1 MKYSL
6 KLGKP
11 FGIKIS
17 IHWTFLLLIAWIV
30 IIDVRQGL
38 NMQQILMSIFF
49 ILTLFL
55 CVTLHELGHAIT
67 AKRYGSD
74 VRSITLLPIGG
85 MANIK
90 DMPQKPGQEL
100 IVSAA
105 GLVVNVII
113 AGIIWVFLSLGNNL
127 NLQQMNFHAIT
138 SQNFFVML
146 MFVNLFV
153 VVFNLIP
160 AFPMDGGRILR
171 AALSFKL
178 DKVTATKYAKNAGQV
193 FAVAFIIAGM
203 FFNPFLVIIGLFVF
217 LGARAEYEM
226 IKVRQG
232 LNEFKVKDAVTTDYS
247 SIKPDDTLG
256 EVADM
261 LVHHNESGFVVST
274 NGSLDGMLTKEN
286 IIDGLA
292 KYGKEGK
299 VKEVMNKGIQPVDIN
314 SPLHQVFQ
322 DMQQNKYSVVP
333 VVSKDDQVKGMLDME
348 NIHEL
353 MLVQN
358 ALH

>member
-38 NMQQILMSIFF
+38 DMQQILLSIIF

-55 CVTLHELGHAIT
+55 CVTLHELGHALT
-67 AKRYGSD
+67 AKRYGSE
-74 VRSITLLPIGG
+74 VHSITLLPIGG

-90 DMPQKPGQEL
+90 DMPEKPGQEL
-100 IVSAA
+100 VVSAA
-105 GLVVNVII
+105 GLIVNVVI
-113 AGIIWVFLSLGNNL
+113 AGIIWMFLAIGGRPD
-127 NLQQMNFHAIT
+127 LQQMNFQAIT
-138 SQNFFVML
+138 AENFFIML

-160 AFPMDGGRILR
+160 AFPMDGGRLLR
-171 AALSFKL
+171 AALSFKMDRL
-178 DKVTATKYAKNAGQV
+178 KATKHAKNAGQV

-203 FFNPFLVIIGLFVF
+203 FINPFLVIIGFFVF

-226 IKVRQG
+226 IKFRQG
-232 LNEFKVKDAVTTDYS
+232 LNDFKVNDALITDYT
-247 SIKPDDTLG
+247 TLDRTDSLG
-256 EVADM
+256 KAADL
-261 LVHHNESGFVVST
+261 LVHKNESGFIVVS
-274 NGSLDGMLTKEN
+274 NGDFEGMLTKEG
-286 IIDGLA
+286 IIDGLS

-299 VKEVMNKGIQPVDIN
+299 VEDSMNTALPSLDIN
-314 SPLHQVFQ
+314 RPLHEVFQ
-322 DMQQNKYSVVP
+322 EMQQNKYSVLP
-333 VVSKDDQVKGMLDME
+333 VLSKDKIKGILDRE
-348 NIHEL
+348 SINEL

-358 ALH
+358 AMH